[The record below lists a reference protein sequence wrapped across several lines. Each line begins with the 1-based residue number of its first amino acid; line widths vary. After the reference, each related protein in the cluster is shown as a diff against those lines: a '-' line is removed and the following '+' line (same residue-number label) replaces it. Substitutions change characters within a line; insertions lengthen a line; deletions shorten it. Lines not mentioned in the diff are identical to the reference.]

1 MHIRESLFAYP
12 TWTCAWSC
20 LVERGQKRKTKKE
33 EEKIMKSVMHIRE
46 SLFAYVLLGYV
57 HRVAWWRE
65 AKKWRQQTRKK
76 IMKSVMH
83 IWERLF
89 AFPTWRCAWSCLVE
103 KGQSEGQ
110 AQKRQR
116 PGNDINTPIFM
127 RTLGRGIWCLCQHSY
142 FYENLGWGVTMIS
155 ISYFHENLDSVIQT
169 SALAQWNCMVV
180 VMASGVT
187 FICFIFSIT
196 SRLSS
201 ADRFSINW
209 KEIKLIF

>member
-1 MHIRESLFAYP
+1 MQIRESLFAHP
-12 TWTCAWSC
+12 TWTLCME
-20 LVERGQKRKTKKE
+20 LPGGERPKKE
-33 EEKIMKSVMHIRE
+33 DRKWKKLWKVWCISEKYCL
-46 SLFAYVLLGYV
+46 LFLLGDV

-169 SALAQWNCMVV
+169 SALAQWNCIVV

-209 KEIKLIF
+209 KNMKLIF